1 LVKGIS
7 GIGTDAI
14 EGQKFDSDF
23 EIESG
28 LGMSLDVTD
37 PDMQVERGDLR
48 KLTLLHL
55 NLIL

>member
-1 LVKGIS
+1 LVKGIPA
-7 GIGTDAI
+7 IGSDEL

-28 LGMSLDVTD
+28 LGMALDVTD
-37 PDMQVERGDLR
+37 PDMQFGRGDLR
-48 KLTLLHL
+48 KLTLLRL